1 MQPARDVP
9 RFDQLQDYPHAVA
22 GHAGTL
28 CDSDGQV
35 FVKPC
40 TQAEIDFYELTKSE
54 YPDFADLMPLHI
66 GNLVLSGPR
75 EMDIGDIGDGL
86 QTDPE
91 QVLATIQE
99 QVANAARESQTEDT
113 ITWVPSQGKKIQTNM
128 SVVLEN
134 QTNGF
139 KRPNVLDVKLGTRL
153 YADDAPKQKQERF
166 QQISKETTHHNLGF
180 RIAGMRVFRGS
191 QDPSELD
198 DREYKNYDKDYGRF
212 TVNDDNVVNE
222 LRRFIFNE
230 AAGIDE
236 DLGKAICATFARELG
251 TIIDVMSGHEIRTY
265 SSSLLFVYE
274 GDGEALKDAIRLNT
288 EYAKR
293 STGPPATKRIDSG
306 IGLDDEDQALEQ
318 LPPPVLKLKL
328 IDFAHATWT
337 PGSGPD
343 ENTIKGTVHSSTR
356 IIVLKPSWEWRFEV
370 PAGRKITVK
379 VLSGTAEKD
388 GVELALRNAYSFSAI
403 KSKILTWHGC
413 ELEVDGRTDDE
424 FVAEYASPVAN
435 PANAYV
441 NLHARLNEM
450 RTAAVYERREGPR
463 VLIAGPPTTG
473 KTTLVRTLASYAT
486 RQGFEPIV
494 VNADPKEGMLSL
506 PGTLSASVF
515 ATVMDPEA
523 VDGWGTT
530 PTSGPSTVPVKLPL
544 VYYYGRNLPDD
555 DPEFYRELTSK
566 IAGTVSGRLSEDEAV
581 KSSGVIVDSMG
592 VSEKSKI
599 GEDLLAHIV
608 DELSINIIVV
618 LGSNRMTAELSK
630 RFSTERTSLGEP
642 IQIVGLDRSEGV
654 VERDE
659 GFLEYSREQAIKE
672 YFFGDARRALSPQIQ
687 HTDFDALVIYKASDY
702 SAYEKATLSRN
713 EPSSVMQHWTLAVMH
728 ASPKDPPE
736 VVRAAAV
743 MGFVYVSDV
752 DEDRRKIKLLAPVGG
767 RLGDRPLILGSWPE
781 PYINLLG

>member
-1 MQPARDVP
+1 M
-9 RFDQLQDYPHAVA
+9 VA
-22 GHAGTL
+22 SQSNLRPPTLGALLTSPCRSAGTL

-40 TQAEIDFYELTKSE
+40 TQAEIDFYELTKSK

-66 GNLVLSGPR
+66 GNLVLSGPG

-99 QVANAARESQTEDT
+99 QVANAARESQTEDA

-134 QTNGF
+134 QTNSF

-153 YADDAPKQKQERF
+153 YADDAPKQKQQRF

-222 LRRFIFNE
+222 LKRFVFNE

-236 DLGKAICATFARELG
+236 DLGKAVCATFARELG
-251 TIIDVMSGHEIRTY
+251 TIIDVMSDHNIRMY

-343 ENTIKGTVHSSTR
+343 ENTIKGVSS
-356 IIVLKPSWEWRFEV
+356 L
-370 PAGRKITVK
+370 
-379 VLSGTAEKD
+379 
-388 GVELALRNAYSFSAI
+388 
-403 KSKILTWHGC
+403 
-413 ELEVDGRTDDE
+413 
-424 FVAEYASPVAN
+424 
-435 PANAYV
+435 
-441 NLHARLNEM
+441 
-450 RTAAVYERREGPR
+450 
-463 VLIAGPPTTG
+463 
-473 KTTLVRTLASYAT
+473 
-486 RQGFEPIV
+486 
-494 VNADPKEGMLSL
+494 
-506 PGTLSASVF
+506 
-515 ATVMDPEA
+515 
-523 VDGWGTT
+523 
-530 PTSGPSTVPVKLPL
+530 
-544 VYYYGRNLPDD
+544 
-555 DPEFYRELTSK
+555 
-566 IAGTVSGRLSEDEAV
+566 
-581 KSSGVIVDSMG
+581 
-592 VSEKSKI
+592 
-599 GEDLLAHIV
+599 
-608 DELSINIIVV
+608 
-618 LGSNRMTAELSK
+618 
-630 RFSTERTSLGEP
+630 
-642 IQIVGLDRSEGV
+642 
-654 VERDE
+654 E
-659 GFLEYSREQAIKE
+659 GFFKE
-672 YFFGDARRALSPQIQ
+672 MA
-687 HTDFDALVIYKASDY
+687 
-702 SAYEKATLSRN
+702 E
-713 EPSSVMQHWTLAVMH
+713 
-728 ASPKDPPE
+728 
-736 VVRAAAV
+736 
-743 MGFVYVSDV
+743 
-752 DEDRRKIKLLAPVGG
+752 
-767 RLGDRPLILGSWPE
+767 
-781 PYINLLG
+781 